1 MYKCTDCGKEY
12 KEKPPFCECGN
23 NNFQEIGIID
33 NKPKKESEPH
43 SNQEKS
49 DNIPYEIQIPSEE
62 KKDYTY
68 IVLTCI
74 ISLCIILIIIGIFHL
89 KNVSNKDIT
98 QTETK
103 PVQTEVETPALP
115 LKNQTNED
123 MPHHPKNQVFTFSFG
138 GEQQN
143 KQEQKK
149 EITQQKEQSKQTQK
163 TDKKTQPAQKK
174 TTTVEVK
181 KQPQTVSTQKQTQSQ
196 HKTSGNQ
203 TQTQPKKPQTNTT
216 QPQTQP
222 QTQQQTQP
230 QPQAQKPAGT
240 LPADKTLTSTPK
252 VNTPEM
258 KKELLQYKIALR
270 NRISSDI
277 DFTKVI
283 GDGKCVI
290 TFKINSSGKLI
301 NRAFAQQSDND
312 SLNDAVYSAV
322 MNNPAY
328 NPPPSGYKNETL
340 RLTVKIYGG
349 RFEVDLN

>member
-12 KEKPPFCECGN
+12 KERPPFCECGN
-23 NNFQEIGIID
+23 NNFEEIGII
-33 NKPKKESEPH
+33 NNTPKKELKTEL
-43 SNQEKS
+43 NQEKS

-89 KNVSNKDIT
+89 KNVSKKDIT

-103 PVQTEVETPALP
+103 PVQTEVETPMQP
-115 LKNQTNED
+115 LKNQKNEE
-123 MPHHPKNQVFTFSFG
+123 MPNHPKNQVFTFSFG

-143 KQEQKK
+143 KQEPKK
-149 EITQQKEQSKQTQK
+149 EITKPKEQPKQTQK

-196 HKTSGNQ
+196 PKTSVNQ

-216 QPQTQP
+216 QP
-222 QTQQQTQP
+222 QTQP

-349 RFEVDLN
+349 RFEVDLS